1 VVRKLLLAVFWYSM
15 RCKRLESESER
26 ISASTN
32 AAHPKSR
39 IKLIAIV
46 AIVAVSIVVGAF
58 IVSGFISSPQ
68 GGTSPDQDG
77 TSINQDQNGQDDWLF
92 KGAYATYEGSTTFTS
107 DDIDMHD
114 MSMDIDFN
122 VRMEVVDFNTTHALI
137 STSFQMSSSV
147 NGMDGETVADEN
159 STWVPLSQMGFM
171 GAFDDVNLT
180 SSYKSTVN
188 IAGLGTRSCTVYE
201 YAISDEGLSIK
212 VYVDDTIDWPLK
224 MTVNMSGENSISLSL
239 DINLIDTN
247 IPALT

>member
-1 VVRKLLLAVFWYSM
+1 M
-15 RCKRLESESER
+15 RCKRLESESEH

-39 IKLIAIV
+39 VKLIAII

-58 IVSGFISSPQ
+58 LVSGFISSPQ
-68 GGTSPDQDG
+68 DG
-77 TSINQDQNGQDDWLF
+77 TPIIQDQNDWLF
-92 KGAYATYEGSTTFTS
+92 KGAYATYGGSTTFNS
-107 DDIDMHD
+107 DDTNMYD

-122 VRMEVVDFNTTHALI
+122 VRMEIVDFNTTHALI
-137 STSFQMSSSV
+137 STSFQMSSCI
-147 NGMDGETVADEN
+147 NGMDGQTVEDEN

-201 YAISDEGLSIK
+201 HAISDEGLSMT
-212 VYVDDTIDWPLK
+212 VYVDDAIDWPLK
-224 MTVNMSGENSISLSL
+224 MTVGMNGENSISLNL
-239 DINLIDTN
+239 DIDLIDTN
-247 IPALT
+247 IPALK

>member
-1 VVRKLLLAVFWYSM
+1 MVRKLLLAVFWYSM

-39 IKLIAIV
+39 VKLIAIV
-46 AIVAVSIVVGAF
+46 AIVAVSIVIAAF
-58 IVSGFISSPQ
+58 LVSGFISSP
-68 GGTSPDQDG
+68 QDG
-77 TSINQDQNGQDDWLF
+77 TSINQDQDEGPDGWLF

-107 DDIDMHD
+107 DDIDMYD
-114 MSMDIDFN
+114 MSMDVDFN
-122 VRMEVVDFNTTHALI
+122 VRMEIVDFNTTHALI
-137 STSFQMSSSV
+137 STSFQMSSSI
-147 NGMDGETVADEN
+147 NGMDGETVEDEN

-201 YAISDEGLSIK
+201 YAISDEDLSMK
-212 VYVDDTIDWPLK
+212 VYVDDAIDWPLK
-224 MTVNMSGENSISLSL
+224 MTMSMNGENSISLSL

-247 IPALT
+247 IPALK

>member
-1 VVRKLLLAVFWYSM
+1 M
-15 RCKRLESESER
+15 RCKRLESESEH

-39 IKLIAIV
+39 VKLIAII

-58 IVSGFISSPQ
+58 LVSGFISSPQ
-68 GGTSPDQDG
+68 DGTSPNQDQDG
-77 TSINQDQNGQDDWLF
+77 TPIIQDQNDWLF
-92 KGAYATYEGSTTFTS
+92 KGAYATYEGSTTFNS
-107 DDIDMHD
+107 DDTNMYD

-122 VRMEVVDFNTTHALI
+122 VRMEIVDFNTTHALI
-137 STSFQMSSSV
+137 STSFQMSSSI
-147 NGMDGETVADEN
+147 NGMDGETVEDEN

-201 YAISDEGLSIK
+201 YAISDEGLSMT
-212 VYVDDTIDWPLK
+212 VYVDDAIDWPLK
-224 MTVNMSGENSISLSL
+224 MTVSMSGENSISLSL

-247 IPALT
+247 IPALK

>member
-1 VVRKLLLAVFWYSM
+1 M
-15 RCKRLESESER
+15 RCKRLESESEH

-39 IKLIAIV
+39 VKLIAIV

-58 IVSGFISSPQ
+58 LVSGFISSPQ
-68 GGTSPDQDG
+68 DGTSPNQDQDG
-77 TSINQDQNGQDDWLF
+77 TPIIQDQNDWLF

-107 DDIDMHD
+107 DDTDMYD

-122 VRMEVVDFNTTHALI
+122 VRMEIVDFNTTHALI
-137 STSFQMSSSV
+137 STSFQMSSSI
-147 NGMDGETVADEN
+147 NGMDGETVEDEN

-201 YAISDEGLSIK
+201 YAISDEGLSMT
-212 VYVDDTIDWPLK
+212 VYVDDAIDWPLK
-224 MTVNMSGENSISLSL
+224 MTVSMSGENSISLSL

-247 IPALT
+247 IPALK

>member
-15 RCKRLESESER
+15 RCIRLESESER

-39 IKLIAIV
+39 VKLIAIV
-46 AIVAVSIVVGAF
+46 AIVAVSIVIGAF
-58 IVSGFISSPQ
+58 LVSGFISSPQ
-68 GGTSPDQDG
+68 GGTSPNQDQDG
-77 TSINQDQNGQDDWLF
+77 TPINQDQNDWLF

-107 DDIDMHD
+107 DDIDMQD

-122 VRMEVVDFNTTHALI
+122 VRVEVVDFNTTHALI
-137 STSFQMSSSV
+137 STSFQMSSSI
-147 NGMDGETVADEN
+147 NGMDGETVEDEN

-180 SSYKSTVN
+180 SSYKSTVDV
-188 IAGLGTRSCTVYE
+188 AGLGTRSCTVYE
-201 YAISDEGLSIK
+201 YAISDEGLSMK
-212 VYVDDTIDWPLK
+212 VYVDDAIDWPLK
-224 MTVNMSGENSISLSL
+224 MTVSMSGENSISLSL

-247 IPALT
+247 IPALK

>member
-1 VVRKLLLAVFWYSM
+1 MVRKLLLAVFWYSM

-39 IKLIAIV
+39 VKLIAIV

-58 IVSGFISSPQ
+58 LVSGFISSPQ
-68 GGTSPDQDG
+68 DGTSPNQDQDG
-77 TSINQDQNGQDDWLF
+77 TPIIQDQNDWLF

-107 DDIDMHD
+107 DDTDMYD

-122 VRMEVVDFNTTHALI
+122 VRMEIVDFNTTHALI
-137 STSFQMSSSV
+137 STSFQMSSSI
-147 NGMDGETVADEN
+147 NGMDGETVEDEN

-201 YAISDEGLSIK
+201 YAISDEGLSMT
-212 VYVDDTIDWPLK
+212 VYVDDAIDWPLK
-224 MTVNMSGENSISLSL
+224 MTVSMSGENSISLSL

-247 IPALT
+247 IPALK

>member
-1 VVRKLLLAVFWYSM
+1 M
-15 RCKRLESESER
+15 RCKWLESESEH

-39 IKLIAIV
+39 VKLIAIV

-58 IVSGFISSPQ
+58 LVSGFISSPQ
-68 GGTSPDQDG
+68 DGTSPNQDQDG
-77 TSINQDQNGQDDWLF
+77 TPIIQDQNDWLF

-107 DDIDMHD
+107 DDTDMYD

-122 VRMEVVDFNTTHALI
+122 VRMEIVDFNTTHALI
-137 STSFQMSSSV
+137 STSFQMSSSI
-147 NGMDGETVADEN
+147 NGMDGETVEDEN

-201 YAISDEGLSIK
+201 YAISDEGLSMT
-212 VYVDDTIDWPLK
+212 VYVDDAIDWPLK
-224 MTVNMSGENSISLSL
+224 MTVSMSGENSISLSL

-247 IPALT
+247 IPALK

>member
-1 VVRKLLLAVFWYSM
+1 M

-26 ISASTN
+26 ISASAN

-39 IKLIAIV
+39 VKLIAIV

-58 IVSGFISSPQ
+58 LVSGFISSPQ
-68 GGTSPDQDG
+68 DGTSP
-77 TSINQDQNGQDDWLF
+77 NQDQDNWLF

-107 DDIDMHD
+107 DDISMYD
-114 MSMDIDFN
+114 MSMNVDFN
-122 VRMEVVDFNTTHALI
+122 IRLEVVDFNTTHALI

-147 NGMDGETVADEN
+147 NGMDGETVEDEN
-159 STWVPLSQMGFM
+159 ITWVPLSQMGFV

-201 YAISDEGLSIK
+201 YAISDEGLSMK
-212 VYVDDTIDWPLK
+212 VYVDDAIDWPLK
-224 MTVNMSGENSISLSL
+224 MTVSMNGENSISLNL
-239 DINLIDTN
+239 DIDLIDTN
-247 IPALT
+247 IPALK

>member
-1 VVRKLLLAVFWYSM
+1 M
-15 RCKRLESESER
+15 RCKRLESESEH

-39 IKLIAIV
+39 VKLIAII

-58 IVSGFISSPQ
+58 LVSGFISSPQ
-68 GGTSPDQDG
+68 DG
-77 TSINQDQNGQDDWLF
+77 TPIIQDQNDWLF
-92 KGAYATYEGSTTFTS
+92 KGAYATYGGSTTFNS
-107 DDIDMHD
+107 DDTNMYD

-122 VRMEVVDFNTTHALI
+122 VRMEIVDFNTTHALI
-137 STSFQMSSSV
+137 STSFQMSSCI
-147 NGMDGETVADEN
+147 NGMDGQTVEDEN

-201 YAISDEGLSIK
+201 YAISDEGLSMT
-212 VYVDDTIDWPLK
+212 VYVDDAIDWPLK
-224 MTVNMSGENSISLSL
+224 MTVGMNGENSISLNL
-239 DINLIDTN
+239 DIDLIDTN
-247 IPALT
+247 IPALK

>member
-1 VVRKLLLAVFWYSM
+1 M

-26 ISASTN
+26 ISASAN

-39 IKLIAIV
+39 VKLIAIV

-58 IVSGFISSPQ
+58 LVSGFISSPQ
-68 GGTSPDQDG
+68 DGTSPNQDQDG
-77 TSINQDQNGQDDWLF
+77 TPIIQDQNDWLF

-107 DDIDMHD
+107 DDTDMYD

-122 VRMEVVDFNTTHALI
+122 VRMEIVDFNTTHALI
-137 STSFQMSSSV
+137 STSFQMSSSI
-147 NGMDGETVADEN
+147 NGMDGETVEDEN

-201 YAISDEGLSIK
+201 YAISDEGLSMT
-212 VYVDDTIDWPLK
+212 VYVDDAIDWPLK
-224 MTVNMSGENSISLSL
+224 MTVSMSGENSISLSL

-247 IPALT
+247 IPALK

>member
-32 AAHPKSR
+32 TAHPKSR
-39 IKLIAIV
+39 IKLIALV

-68 GGTSPDQDG
+68 GGTSP
-77 TSINQDQNGQDDWLF
+77 NQDQDNWLF
-92 KGAYATYEGSTTFTS
+92 KGAYATYDGSTTFTS
-107 DDIDMHD
+107 DDIDMYD

-122 VRMEVVDFNTTHALI
+122 LRMEVVDFNTTHALI

>member
-1 VVRKLLLAVFWYSM
+1 M
-15 RCKRLESESER
+15 RCKWLESESER
-26 ISASTN
+26 ISASAN

-39 IKLIAIV
+39 VKLIAIV

-58 IVSGFISSPQ
+58 LVSGFISSPQ
-68 GGTSPDQDG
+68 DGNSP
-77 TSINQDQNGQDDWLF
+77 NQDQDNWLF
-92 KGAYATYEGSTTFTS
+92 KGAYATYEGSTTFSS
-107 DDIDMHD
+107 DDIDMYD

-122 VRMEVVDFNTTHALI
+122 VRMEIVDFNTTHALI
-137 STSFQMSSSV
+137 STSFQMSSSI
-147 NGMDGETVADEN
+147 NGMDGETVEDEN

-201 YAISDEGLSIK
+201 YAISDEGLSMT
-212 VYVDDTIDWPLK
+212 VYVDDAIDWPLK
-224 MTVNMSGENSISLSL
+224 MTVSMSGENSISLSL

-247 IPALT
+247 IPALK

>member
-1 VVRKLLLAVFWYSM
+1 M
-15 RCKRLESESER
+15 RCKWLESESEH

-39 IKLIAIV
+39 VKLIAIV

-58 IVSGFISSPQ
+58 LVSGFISSPQ
-68 GGTSPDQDG
+68 DGNSP
-77 TSINQDQNGQDDWLF
+77 NQDQDNWLF

-107 DDIDMHD
+107 DDTDMYD

-122 VRMEVVDFNTTHALI
+122 VRMEIVDFNTTHALI
-137 STSFQMSSSV
+137 STSFQMSSSI
-147 NGMDGETVADEN
+147 NGMDGETVEDEN

-201 YAISDEGLSIK
+201 YAISDEGLSMT
-212 VYVDDTIDWPLK
+212 VYVDDAIDWPLK
-224 MTVNMSGENSISLSL
+224 MTVSMSGENSISLSL

-247 IPALT
+247 IPALK